1 MSTNEIDIDNK
12 EESGIKK
19 DDIKHTTECVQPL
32 DFCYQGPV
40 IIMDTSSWWMKRAD
54 ESESSD
60 LDKDQ
65 FSLVNNGTLAADL
78 QMVVVDPSPEE

>member
-1 MSTNEIDIDNK
+1 MSTNEIDIDIK
-12 EESGIKK
+12 EESRIKN

-32 DFCYQGPV
+32 DFSYQGVV
-40 IIMDTSSWWMKRAD
+40 ITMDTSSRWMKRAD

-60 LDKDQ
+60 LDKDPV
-65 FSLVNNGTLAADL
+65 SLVNNGALVTDL

>member
-12 EESGIKK
+12 EEFAIKN

-32 DFCYQGPV
+32 DFSYQGTV
-40 IIMDTSSWWMKRAD
+40 ITMDTSSRWMKRSN

-65 FSLVNNGTLAADL
+65 VPLVNNGSLGVDL
-78 QMVVVDPSPEE
+78 

>member
-1 MSTNEIDIDNK
+1 
-12 EESGIKK
+12 
-19 DDIKHTTECVQPL
+19 
-32 DFCYQGPV
+32 
-40 IIMDTSSWWMKRAD
+40 MKRVD

-65 FSLVNNGTLAADL
+65 VPLVNNETLVAEL